1 MKEPS
6 IEPGT
11 DKALEAFVPF
21 LLFSIPSFRL
31 AYTSAPSFP
40 TTDLFLTIA
49 RSPVSILSHFSSQVD
64 SLESKRCWLSPLF
77 SLILPSGSN
86 TTPLNYQM
94 QLTLFV
100 LHLAWLYSVLVPD
113 TLSWPPLSKMTD
125 SSSHVPVSSSLFNHP
140 QMLAFLHIDG
150 SPSGSQTSS
159 VGMALELVEM

>member
-49 RSPVSILSHFSSQVD
+49 RSPSVY
-64 SLESKRCWLSPLF
+64 PF
-77 SLILPSGSN
+77 SLLVSGG
-86 TTPLNYQM
+86 L
-94 QLTLFV
+94 L
-100 LHLAWLYSVLVPD
+100 
-113 TLSWPPLSKMTD
+113 
-125 SSSHVPVSSSLFNHP
+125 
-140 QMLAFLHIDG
+140 G
-150 SPSGSQTSS
+150 
-159 VGMALELVEM
+159 E